1 MYIALEGVK
10 GTGKTTVFTRLR
22 EALLADGIP
31 LSVLCPTR
39 PVSPPNLV
47 ERMARVPA
55 LRGWDAFRERLYA
68 MRSNHH
74 ARRTSRPPGALL
86 LGDRSR
92 LTSYV
97 TRWDGASAD
106 TRRACLA
113 RVDAMEPVI
122 GLPDHVLYLDAP
134 PEVLRDRLD
143 RRDRHYGREDET
155 PARLTAQRSA
165 YDDLRRHATELG
177 LAGLRWHRIDAGV
190 GLDEVVDQ
198 CLHTARTL
206 FRKERLS

>member
-1 MYIALEGVK
+1 MYVALEGVK
-10 GTGKTTVFTRLR
+10 GTGKTTVFAGLR
-22 EALLADGIP
+22 EALLADGLP
-31 LSVLCPTR
+31 LTVLCPTR

-55 LRGWDAFRERLYA
+55 LRGWDAFRERLDA

-74 ARRTSRPPGALL
+74 ARRATRSPEALL

-97 TRWDGASAD
+97 TRWDGSTAG

-113 RVDAMEPVI
+113 RVDAMELVI

-134 PEVLRDRLD
+134 PDILCARLD
-143 RRDRHYGREDET
+143 RRTRHYGREDET
-155 PARLTAQRSA
+155 PTRLAAQRSA
-165 YDDLRRHATELG
+165 YDDLQRHAAELG
-177 LAGLRWHRIDAGV
+177 LSGLRWHRIDAGAD
-190 GLDEVVDQ
+190 LDEVVAR

-206 FRKERLS
+206 FRKERSS